1 MQQSCEIYRFN
12 SKVRYA
18 SDISFIFYYLN
29 ISLGKNIIIDY
40 CGPIQYEKIGE
51 LILELKNKSQ
61 KLGIPIGVYK
71 RILLV
76 MIESLE
82 NIIKHNKYQVSLN
95 KDCIY
100 PNIKIEKC
108 EKTYRITSFNILHNK
123 HVPIISNKIN
133 YINTLDPQGLK
144 DYYKNV
150 ITNGEFSQKGGAGLG
165 LIEMAKSS
173 GHKITYEFLP
183 VDQAYS
189 SFKLQIMIDH

>member
-1 MQQSCEIYRFN
+1 MGE
-12 SKVRYA
+12 
-18 SDISFIFYYLN
+18 
-29 ISLGKNIIIDY
+29 NIIIDY
-40 CGPIQYEKIGE
+40 CGPIQYEKISE

-61 KLGIPIGVYK
+61 KLDIPLGVYK

-95 KDCIY
+95 LDGKY

-108 EKTYRITSFNILHNK
+108 GKTYRVTSINILHNK
-123 HVPIISNKIN
+123 HIPIIANKID
-133 YINTLDPQGLK
+133 YINTLEPQGLK
-144 DYYKNV
+144 DYYKSI

-173 GHKITYEFLP
+173 GHKIKYDFLS
-183 VDQAYS
+183 VDQDYS
-189 SFKLQIMIDH
+189 SFKLQIIIDH